1 MALWAAVE
9 EGQCDPVGPGPGHG
23 HWCQDSPGAACQI
36 GYGHDA
42 DAQSPCGSTSFTEY
56 GETFHVP
63 LHPADELQLLAL
75 DLTDNY
81 GAAVRE
87 ETVGWNLSQD
97 QFNALTDLNYNAG
110 DVFNPTDAPTLYGYL
125 QNVFLNHAAL
135 DPGTVTADF
144 EAWDKQCSGTGAGRV
159 CVPLQDLYNRRWR
172 EAQMFLYGQYTS
184 SSPATT
190 VSDIESCTNDTLSV

>member
-1 MALWAAVE
+1 
-9 EGQCDPVGPGPGHG
+9 
-23 HWCQDSPGAACQI
+23 
-36 GYGHDA
+36 
-42 DAQSPCGSTSFTEY
+42 
-56 GETFHVP
+56 